1 MNEMK
6 GNFIVEGDFYGRFY
20 GIDGLAD
27 IEKYSL
33 ESISIKIPPHKYQ
46 Y

>member
-1 MNEMK
+1 
-6 GNFIVEGDFYGRFY
+6 
-20 GIDGLAD
+20 LAD

-46 Y
+46 YWLLIEFQAIKKCSN